1 MLCSRKPNQRGSLTE
16 QTPILAKK
24 TNQCICASELT
35 GNGMKSTSKQ
45 TARKAAGQGPG
56 PGRHDRCRR
65 HGKDSLALGRRGHL
79 HILRIP
85 GTTRATSTANRWKQR
100 RTGQD
105 STAVTTRRMMAGTGR
120 RQDRWCRGR
129 ERHDAPAAGGAAAAA
144 RASDGDGGEGCRQ
157 WGHRVRSSL
166 HDIYF
171 GRGGGFFILS
181 YYWARRKDPDIKM
194 MSKSQNVG

>member
-1 MLCSRKPNQRGSLTE
+1 M
-16 QTPILAKK
+16 
-24 TNQCICASELT
+24 CASELT

-45 TARKAAGQGPG
+45 AARKAAGQGLG

-65 HGKDSLALGRRGHL
+65 HGKDSFALGRRGHL

-100 RTGQD
+100 RIGQD

-120 RQDRWCRGR
+120 RQDRWCGGR
-129 ERHDAPAAGGAAAAA
+129 ERHDAPAGGAAAAA

-166 HDIYF
+166 HYSL
-171 GRGGGFFILS
+171 GGGEVLS
-181 YYWARRKDPDIKM
+181 YLTAYWARREDPDIKM
-194 MSKSQNVG
+194 RAS

>member
-1 MLCSRKPNQRGSLTE
+1 
-16 QTPILAKK
+16 
-24 TNQCICASELT
+24 
-35 GNGMKSTSKQ
+35 MKSTSKQ

-56 PGRHDRCRR
+56 PGRDDRCRR

-166 HDIYF
+166 HDIL
-171 GRGGGFFILS
+171 GGGGSYLILLLGPAGGS
-181 YYWARRKDPDIKM
+181 RHCNIKM
-194 MSKSQNVG
+194 MSDEQSYM